1 LGFFE
6 DLMATESCMTP
17 QVITGLFTISGV
29 VLGGLL
35 GFATAYGVGRINA
48 KREAGN
54 KLRAAFAPELASMR
68 LSASDKK
75 INVEQL
81 LTSAFS
87 KHATAV
93 EEFGFYVPKKDRPSY
108 YEAWRKYYE
117 VGGSVR
123 FFDYYMN
130 GNGKGREVFE
140 QRVNAI
146 LEFSKPN

>member
-1 LGFFE
+1 
-6 DLMATESCMTP
+6 MATECITP

-29 VLGGLL
+29 VPGGLL
-35 GFATAYGVGRINA
+35 GSVTAYGVGRIEA
-48 KREAGN
+48 KRKAGN

-68 LSASDKK
+68 LSAVDKK
-75 INVEQL
+75 INIEQL

-87 KHATAV
+87 KHATAI
-93 EEFGFYVPKKDRPSY
+93 EKFSFYVPKKDRRSY
-108 YEAWRKYYE
+108 CEAWRTYYE

-130 GNGKGREVFE
+130 DNGREVFE

-146 LEFSKPN
+146 LEFS

>member
-1 LGFFE
+1 
-6 DLMATESCMTP
+6 MTP

-29 VLGGLL
+29 VLGGFL
-35 GFATAYGVGRINA
+35 GFVTAYGVGRINA

-54 KLRAAFAPELASMR
+54 KLRSAFAPEIASVR
-68 LSASDKK
+68 LSAADKK
-75 INVEQL
+75 INIEHV

-93 EEFGFYVPKKDRPSY
+93 EEFSFYVPKKDRPSY
-108 YEAWRKYYE
+108 YVAWRNYYE
-117 VGGSVR
+117 VGGTVR

-130 GNGKGREVFE
+130 DNGLEVFE